1 MRTFTISEIADRIRR
16 PDEEIGA
23 VIDRL
28 KNWVKE
34 GLLKPVGERHPG
46 TGRHR
51 RFPES
56 ALIDAAILHVMTD
69 QIGMQAVQAGAL
81 RKLFI
86 DTRKAFSR
94 KPDAERFVTIGRSPD
109 NRAAEIGLSHAEGLA
124 GLLAGSPHE
133 SHVVI
138 NLQKLFKRLE
148 G

>member
-109 NRAAEIGLSHAEGLA
+109 NRAAEIGLSHAQGLA
-124 GLLAGSPHE
+124 GLLTGSPHE

-138 NLQKLFKRLE
+138 DLQKLFKRLE